1 LAGTGIQG
9 LRDCS
14 DQKKAAW
21 SASAMPDG
29 GIPVIAR
36 ENYLPVFIG
45 VVISGHTA

>member
-1 LAGTGIQG
+1 LAGAGIQG

-21 SASAMPDG
+21 SAMPDD

-45 VVISGHTA
+45 VVISGHTAH